1 MTMDKI
7 KETAK
12 AFLSSIAGYLVLAVT
27 AVVGVLIYAF
37 IRKNEQLEA
46 AKSQLALA
54 NTHKEVDVIESQIN
68 EKLADK
74 SNNDKQIDGL
84 NKSLDLIAEK
94 RKSIDAAKTDAQI
107 EDYWNKKT

>member
-1 MTMDKI
+1 MEKI
-7 KETAK
+7 KESAK
-12 AFLSSIAGYLVLAVT
+12 AFFSSIALYLGLAVT
-27 AVVGVLIYAF
+27 AVIGVLIYAF
-37 IRKNEQLEA
+37 VRKNEQLEE

-54 NTHKEVDVIESQIN
+54 NTHKEVDVIEAQIQ

-94 RKSIDAAKTDAQI
+94 RKSIDVAKTDQQI
-107 EDYWNKKT
+107 EDYWNKK

>member
-1 MTMDKI
+1 MDKI

-12 AFLSSIAGYLVLAVT
+12 SFFSAIAGWIVLAVT
-27 AVVGVLIYAF
+27 AIIGVLVYAF

-54 NTHKEVDVIESQIN
+54 NTHKEVDVIEAQIQ

-74 SNNDKQIDGL
+74 TNNDKQIDGL
-84 NKSLDLIAEK
+84 NKSLDLIQEK
-94 RKSIDAAKTDAQI
+94 RKSIDTAKTDGQI
-107 EDYWNKKT
+107 EDYWNKK

>member
-1 MTMDKI
+1 MEKI

-12 AFLSSIAGYLVLAVT
+12 SFFSAIAGWVVLAVT
-27 AVVGVLIYAF
+27 AVIGILVYAF

-54 NTHKEVDVIESQIN
+54 NTHKEVDVIEAQIQ

-74 SNNDKQIDGL
+74 NANQKEIEGL

-94 RKSIDAAKTDAQI
+94 RKSIDASKTDQQI
-107 EDYWNKKT
+107 EDYWNKK